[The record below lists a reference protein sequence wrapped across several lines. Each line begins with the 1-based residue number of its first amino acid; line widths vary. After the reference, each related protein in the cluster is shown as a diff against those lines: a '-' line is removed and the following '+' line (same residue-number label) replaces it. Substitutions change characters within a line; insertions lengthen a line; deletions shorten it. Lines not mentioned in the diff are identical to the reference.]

1 MKKCRTNFLIMNKV
15 SKGNMLFRLKM
26 SVLFFLSLF
35 TLSLNVTA
43 VEVKGVVQLNYVK
56 ADEQSSWF
64 DQGTGILAYSKDG
77 PNVQQA
83 LVELSDN
90 FSNGLSYTIVANY
103 YQIGEQNLG
112 ISQAQISY
120 KPLSSNKLRWRGRV
134 GFFYPKMSL
143 ENVDTGWLSPFTYT
157 QSAVNSWVGEELRT
171 AGLELTLYSPGRTRN
186 SPISWE
192 FHGSLFKAND
202 PLGTLISWRGFA
214 MHDRQSLN
222 NDRVPFAPY
231 PSVID
236 TDRIFHPNYV
246 EPYHE
251 LDGNIGFYLGTHLE
265 YYKQSALRYY
275 YYDNQANPLAVSHE
289 RLYGWRTKFHSLALQ
304 HKFNGNTRVLGQFLS
319 GSSVMGDR
327 FVYIDFDAWYVMLS
341 HKHKAHRISLRF
353 DKFKV
358 REDDIFPW
366 DPNNSHGHG
375 VTLAWR
381 FDVDKNWQ
389 IGLEQHIN
397 KNSADI
403 RATLGQNVQV
413 DQQQSLAVLQY
424 RW

>member
-1 MKKCRTNFLIMNKV
+1 MNFLIMNKTFMR
-15 SKGNMLFRLKM
+15 KTAFIPKMLDLC
-26 SVLFFLSLF
+26 FLSIIVVSVNAL
-35 TLSLNVTA
+35 A
-43 VEVKGVVQLNYVK
+43 VEVKGLVQLNYVK
-56 ADEQSSWF
+56 SDQQSSWF
-64 DQGTGILAYSKDG
+64 DSDTGILAYSEDG
-77 PNVQQA
+77 LNVQQA
-83 LVELSDN
+83 FLELSDN
-90 FSNGLSYTIVANY
+90 FASGLSYAVVVNY
-103 YQIGEQNLG
+103 YQLGEQNVG

-120 KPLSSNKLRWRGRV
+120 KPLSSNKLRWRARV
-134 GFFYPKMSL
+134 GFFYPKLSL
-143 ENVDTGWLSPFTYT
+143 ENVDVGWLSPFTYT

-171 AGLELTLYSPGRTRN
+171 AGLELTLYSPGRARN

-214 MHDRQSLN
+214 LHDRQSLN

-231 PSVID
+231 PSVIGE
-236 TDRIFHPNYV
+236 DRIFHPNYV

-251 LDGNIGFYLGTHLE
+251 LDGNIGFYLGTHIE
-265 YYKQSALRYY
+265 YYKQSTLRYY
-275 YYDNQANPLAVSHE
+275 YYDNQADPLAVSEE
-289 RLYGWRTKFHSLALQ
+289 RLYAWRTKFHSLALQ
-304 HKFNGNTRVLGQFLS
+304 HKFNGNTRVLGQWLS
-319 GSSVMGDR
+319 GSSVMGGR

-341 HKHKAHRISLRF
+341 HRHKAHRISLRF

-366 DPNNSHGHG
+366 DPNNSDGHG
-375 VTLAWR
+375 VTFAWR
-381 FDVDKNWQ
+381 YDLDKHWQ
-389 IGLEQHIN
+389 IGVEQHIN

-403 RATLGQNVQV
+403 RATLGENVEI

>member
-1 MKKCRTNFLIMNKV
+1 MKKSQVNFLIMNKTLKWKMAFH
-15 SKGNMLFRLKM
+15 SK
-26 SVLFFLSLF
+26 VLQLLLLSLF
-35 TLSLNVTA
+35 TISVNGVA
-43 VEVKGVVQLNYVK
+43 VEVKGLVHLNYVK
-56 ADEQSSWF
+56 ADQQSSWF
-64 DQGTGILAYSKDG
+64 DKGTGILAYSKDSA
-77 PNVQQA
+77 NVQQA
-83 LVELSDN
+83 LIELSDN
-90 FSNGLSYTIVANY
+90 FSNGLSYAVVANY
-103 YQIGEQNLG
+103 YQLGEQNVG

-134 GFFYPKMSL
+134 GFFYPKLSL
-143 ENVDTGWLSPFTYT
+143 ENVDTGWISPFTYT

-171 AGLELTLYSPGRTRN
+171 AGLELTLYSPGRSRN
-186 SPISWE
+186 SAISWE
-192 FHGSLFKAND
+192 FHGSVFKAND
-202 PLGTLISWRGFA
+202 PLGTIISWRGFA

-222 NDRVPFAPY
+222 NDRVPFAAY
-231 PSVID
+231 PSVIA

-251 LDGNIGFYLGTHLE
+251 LDGNIGFYLGAHIE
-265 YYKQSALRYY
+265 YYKQSTLRYY
-275 YYDNQANPLAVSHE
+275 YYDNQADPLAVSQE

-304 HKFNGNTRVLGQFLS
+304 HKFNGNTRVLGQWLS

-341 HKHKAHRISLRF
+341 HKHKAHRVSLRF

-366 DPNNSHGHG
+366 DPNNSDGHAYT
-375 VTLAWR
+375 VAWR
-381 FDVDKNWQ
+381 YNLDKNWQ
-389 IGLEQHIN
+389 IGVEQHIN

-403 RATLGQNVQV
+403 RATLDQNVQI
-413 DQQQSLAVLQY
+413 DQQQSLAVLQF